1 MVVVFACLLAKTIS
15 MLTCRHTRSSFVPT
29 CRLCYPSYAVRHLPF
44 LYTLWLY
51 TRRDIW
57 RVGRRQHTSRG
68 RVDAE
73 RAPNESAYGETCAWH
88 IESNRRSRDELL
100 WEINFWPSEVWKT
113 LNRTHVYGARALNSH
128 VTRTKNCLSYDTNLF
143 WRVSLNL
150 SIDWNRKKKI
160 VRLENQEIFVSGLKV
175 ESC

>member
-113 LNRTHVYGARALNSH
+113 LNRTHVYGARALVRH
-128 VTRTKNCLSYDTNLF
+128 EFILTRVTQFIHRLKSKKKNCAAGKSGNF
-143 WRVSLNL
+143 
-150 SIDWNRKKKI
+150 
-160 VRLENQEIFVSGLKV
+160 RLWPESGVLLIHTK
-175 ESC
+175 